1 MGDAGRDVAGKD
13 MRLRPVK
20 KSVTERTADRPLLDR
35 IGDPYQLDV
44 SSAPKA
50 PTWPRGSQ

>member
-1 MGDAGRDVAGKD
+1 